1 MYNILLNMKKS
12 KRAPLSLL
20 VAAVM
25 SVVLLLVDIGL
36 TVFFT
41 IRSYN
46 STTDIIKSKLIEN
59 ATTIASLLD
68 ENEVGV
74 LTYEDKENNTERY
87 QRAYKVLSSFQTH
100 SSSENVNAELAYVYL
115 LVKIDGKIVFSVD
128 PSNDPGEFLKE
139 EPINSP
145 GMVDAFNTGKACVDD
160 KPYTDRWGTLYSG
173 YAPVIKNNGSTSE
186 VVAVVGVDV
195 WADYVNSQVTNSAI
209 TVSLVSLVTIALG
222 VTLSLSLTFVMR
234 QRLNDLYKDLS
245 ALENDI
251 QGLVGEIEA
260 PLNNVVD
267 FEQEIVIE
275 KEEGKKPVENIRAK
289 LNNLRN
295 EIARYMAY
303 AEEQASIDR
312 LTRLA
317 NRNAY
322 SIVTKQINEL
332 IEKGELKD
340 LVVAVYD
347 VNGLKIINDENGH
360 DTGDALL
367 KISANMIKIVYGTEN
382 SFRIGGDEFVIVYR
396 GSEEEFKAKN
406 VECLGLIDQF
416 NESNTDYPFEISLS
430 VGYSVYEVGQD
441 KNLLDVFRKADKNMY
456 DQKNKFYENHRK
468 NR

>member
-1 MYNILLNMKKS
+1 MKTR
-12 KRAPLSLL
+12 KRIPLSLL
-20 VAAVM
+20 VTVIM

-41 IRSYN
+41 IRSYE
-46 STTDIIKSKLIEN
+46 STTNIIKSKLVEN

-68 ENEVGV
+68 ANEVGF

-87 QRAYKVLSSFQTH
+87 QKAYKVLSSFQTH

-128 PSNDPGEFLKE
+128 PSDDPGEFLKE
-139 EPINSP
+139 EPINTP
-145 GMVDAFNTGKACVDD
+145 GIIEAFAGKTSLDD

-173 YAPVIKNNGSTSE
+173 FAPVIKSSGATSE

-195 WADYVNSQVTNSAI
+195 WADYVNSQVASSAI
-209 TVSLVSLVTIALG
+209 SVSLVSFVTIALG
-222 VTLSLSLTFVMR
+222 VTLSLSLTYVMR
-234 QRLNDLYKDLS
+234 QRLNGLSKDLV
-245 ALENDI
+245 ALESDI
-251 QGLVGEIEA
+251 QGLVGDIEA

-267 FEQEIVIE
+267 FEQEIVVE
-275 KEEGKKPVENIRAK
+275 KEEGKKPIENIRAK
-289 LNNLRN
+289 LTNLHN
-295 EIARYMAY
+295 EIVRYMNY

-312 LTRLA
+312 LTKLA

-322 SIVTKQINEL
+322 SIVTKLINEQ

-360 DTGDALL
+360 DIGDALL

-396 GSEEEFKAKN
+396 GNEEEFKAKN
-406 VECLGLIDQF
+406 IECLGLIDQF
-416 NESNTDYPFEISLS
+416 NQSNTDYPFEISLS